1 MGGFLEL
8 ASLGNEWELLPQM
21 LKSHWREPQTPTSGL
36 HIRVI
41 CTLHTYVHNPSCTLH
56 MYVHNPSC
64 PEKGETKWW
73 GRFVFPKFKIDY
85 RTCKTYTRM
94 NRGLCWPDSQQDANT
109 NQSQRRVLSFLSI
122 GAGADACWRKGL
134 DADLTPHAKADC
146 TGEPMASCKS
156 RDNFSRQWY
165 RFSGPCIWQ
174 SIFKHTKH
182 LTFVIPKHRQQN

>member
-1 MGGFLEL
+1 MKSWANPVLRRWEGSWNWPVYTTSDSPCLKCWRVTEENPRHQPL
-8 ASLGNEWELLPQM
+8 ASTYGSSAHCTCM
-21 LKSHWREPQTPTSGL
+21 YITPPAQRRG
-36 HIRVI
+36 
-41 CTLHTYVHNPSCTLH
+41 
-56 MYVHNPSC
+56 
-64 PEKGETKWW
+64 KTKWW

-85 RTCKTYTRM
+85 RTCKTYTRTD
-94 NRGLCWPDSQQDANT
+94 RGLCWPDLQQDANT
-109 NQSQRRVLSFLSI
+109 NQSQRRVLSFLST